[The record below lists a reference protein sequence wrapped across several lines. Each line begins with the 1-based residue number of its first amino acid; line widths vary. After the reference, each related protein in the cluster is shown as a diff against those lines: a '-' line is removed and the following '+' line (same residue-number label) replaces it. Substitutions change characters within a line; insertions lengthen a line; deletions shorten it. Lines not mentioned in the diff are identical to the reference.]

1 MDNYQRQQ
9 QMQETPDGA
18 RNSVSSNLLMGTNT
32 MKIQYL
38 STNFVRK
45 LRLQNNMESTPAAS
59 VDLSQVDQHLL

>member
-45 LRLQNNMESTPAAS
+45 LRLQNNMESTP
-59 VDLSQVDQHLL
+59 